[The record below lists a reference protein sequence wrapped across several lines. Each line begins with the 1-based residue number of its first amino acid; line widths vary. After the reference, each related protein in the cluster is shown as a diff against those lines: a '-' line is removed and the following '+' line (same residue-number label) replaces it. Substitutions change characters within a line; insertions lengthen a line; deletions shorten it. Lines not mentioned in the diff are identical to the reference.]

1 MRRGLG
7 RSTAVLLIAHAV
19 VLAAAFLW
27 NIAWGAVSIP
37 PGVVARLLAEAGLG
51 WPAPPVSD
59 AVRTIVLVVRLPH
72 AALIALVGMA
82 LGASGAA
89 YQGLFRNPLAD
100 PYLLGVASGAGLGAV
115 LALSAAWP
123 ADLAGMY
130 RVPAAAFAGALLT
143 VALVYGLAHHHGQT
157 QTATLIL
164 AGVAVSSVASALMSF
179 LMLRSTGELR
189 RALTYL
195 LGGAPL
201 LGWKPVLAMLPY
213 WAVGMAALLTTG
225 HALNVLQFGE
235 EQAHALG
242 LPVEATKAFILAAA
256 SLTTAAA
263 VAFGGVIGFV
273 GLMVPHGMRLLWG
286 GDYRRLLPLAALGGG
301 AALLLFDWVARVAL
315 RPQTLPVG
323 VVTAL
328 VGGVFFLGILLRARR
343 GPGWM

>member
-1 MRRGLG
+1 MNARLRLG
-7 RSTAVLLIAHAV
+7 TLLAGHGVL
-19 VLAAAFLW
+19 LAAAFLW

-37 PGVVARLLAEAGLG
+37 PEVVARLLLEAGLG
-51 WPAPPVSD
+51 WPAPPVSE
-59 AVRTIVLVVRLPH
+59 AIRTIVLVVRLPH
-72 AALIALVGMA
+72 AALVALVGMA

-115 LALSAAWP
+115 AALSWRWP
-123 ADLAGMY
+123 ATVGGMY
-130 RVPAAAFAGALLT
+130 RVPAAAFAAALLT
-143 VALVYGLAHHHGQT
+143 VALVYALARRHGET
-157 QTATLIL
+157 SSAALIL
-164 AGVAVSSVASALMSF
+164 AGVAVSSVASAAMSF

-189 RALTYL
+189 RALAYL

-213 WAVGMAALLTTG
+213 WLVGMAALLTTG
-225 HALNVLQFGE
+225 HALNVLQFGD
-235 EQAHALG
+235 EQAHTLG

-256 SLTTAAA
+256 SLSTAAA

-301 AALLLFDWVARVAL
+301 TALLTFDWVARVAL

-328 VGGVFFLGILLRARR
+328 VGGLFFLALLRRVQPSD
-343 GPGWM
+343 GGL

>member
-1 MRRGLG
+1 MMHGLG
-7 RSTAVLLIAHAV
+7 RSSAALFAWHAVLLG
-19 VLAAAFLW
+19 AAFLW
-27 NIAWGAVSIP
+27 NIAWGAVAIP
-37 PGVVARLLAEAGLG
+37 PDVVARLLLEATMG
-51 WPAPPVSD
+51 WPAPPVSE

-72 AALIALVGMA
+72 AVLTALVGMG

-115 LALSAAWP
+115 MALSAAWP
-123 ADLAGMY
+123 TDLAGMY
-130 RVPAAAFAGALLT
+130 RVPAAAFVAALLT
-143 VALVYGLAHHHGQT
+143 VALVYGLARHHGQAP
-157 QTATLIL
+157 TATLIL

-189 RALTYL
+189 RALAYL

-242 LPVEATKAFILAAA
+242 LPVEATKALILAAA
-256 SLTTAAA
+256 SLTTAAV

-286 GDYRRLLPLAALGGG
+286 SDYRRLLPLAALGGG
-301 AALLLFDWVARVAL
+301 AALLFFDWVARVAL

-328 VGGVFFLGILLRARR
+328 VGGLFFLGMLLRARR
-343 GPGWM
+343 GAGWM